1 MLFSQIKPMLLHM
14 GKEIEDDA
22 NWLYEIKWDGWR
34 ILIHKQGDRVE
45 AYTRHG
51 NNVTNRFP
59 ELKEVGRSIL
69 AHTVIIDTEGVVLR
83 NGVSVFD
90 DFAYRGRLTNIL
102 KIQEAMITH
111 PVTFIAFDI
120 LYTDDG
126 THINEPLLQRK
137 ERLANLIQPSNVLM
151 ITPSVI
157 GEGKHIFEITK
168 ERSMEGVIGKRI
180 DSTYQLNHRS
190 ADWLKYKHFKISAA
204 VILGYQERPFRMIVG
219 NYTKDGKLHAV
230 ATLDFGFKPEEK
242 QAFKQIAQNIIKIK
256 EKDINW
262 LEPSLVCNVQ
272 YLEKTSNGKLRIASF
287 KGFNFEKEPKECFY

>member
-1 MLFSQIKPMLLHM
+1 MLLHM

-34 ILIHKQGDRVE
+34 IIIHKQGDRVE

-59 ELKEVGRSIL
+59 ELKDVGRSIL
-69 AHTVIIDTEGVVLR
+69 AHTAIIDTEGVVLR
-83 NGVSVFD
+83 NGVSAFD
-90 DFAYRGRLTNIL
+90 DFAYRGRLTNTH

-111 PVTFIAFDI
+111 PVTFIAFDV

-137 ERLANLIQPSNVLM
+137 ERLVNLIQPSNVLM

-168 ERSMEGVIGKRI
+168 ENKLEGVVGKKI
-180 DSTYQLNHRS
+180 DSIYQLNHRS
-190 ADWLKYKHFKISAA
+190 ADWLKFKHFKISAA
-204 VILGYQERPFRMIVG
+204 VILGYKERPFQMIVG
-219 NYTKDGKLHAV
+219 NYFKNGTLRAV
-230 ATLDFGFKPEEK
+230 ATLEFGFKLEEK
-242 QAFKQIAQNIIKIK
+242 QAFKQIAQNIITKK
-256 EKDINW
+256 EKDVTW

-272 YLEKTSNGKLRIASF
+272 YLEKTDNGKLRIASF
-287 KGFNFEKEPKECFY
+287 KGFNFDKDPKDCFLN